1 MWLVAFVG
9 KFSGKFEGEDST
21 FMKTAIDL
29 DQSTESG
36 MLKLRCVRIVVPRLG
51 MNLSMELEYHL
62 QSVQ

>member
-9 KFSGKFEGEDST
+9 KFSGIFEGEDCT
-21 FMKTAIDL
+21 FMKTVINL

-36 MLKLRCVRIVVPRLG
+36 MLKLRDVRIVVPSLG
-51 MNLSMELEYHL
+51 MNLSMKLEYHP